1 MMKLVNFVLTMMFI
15 FGTFPIVSA
24 QDIIPDEICKLVSED
39 NPIFVT
45 TEKEKYDSG
54 DIITVYGCLA
64 ENAQTKGVN
73 IRIFDPTG
81 ERITSTTF
89 VPSGGFFSE
98 EFVIDEKFVLDG
110 TYTAEVDA
118 AGLYQ
123 ATKTFVVPEFG
134 QMTPLILVISIIS
147 IIVLSAK
154 FNKTRK
160 ITS

>member
-1 MMKLVNFVLTMMFI
+1 MYQILLLTIISLSVL
-15 FGTFPIVSA
+15 PIAFA
-24 QDIIPDEICKLVSED
+24 QESDEICNLVSEE

-73 IRIFDPTG
+73 VRIYDPVG
-81 ERITSTTF
+81 ERIASTTF

-98 EFVIDEKFVLDG
+98 EFAIDEKYAIDG

-134 QMTPLILVISIIS
+134 QMAVLVLIIGIITTMYF
-147 IIVLSAK
+147 VRNKLSMGLK
-154 FNKTRK
+154 LNQKQY
-160 ITS
+160 